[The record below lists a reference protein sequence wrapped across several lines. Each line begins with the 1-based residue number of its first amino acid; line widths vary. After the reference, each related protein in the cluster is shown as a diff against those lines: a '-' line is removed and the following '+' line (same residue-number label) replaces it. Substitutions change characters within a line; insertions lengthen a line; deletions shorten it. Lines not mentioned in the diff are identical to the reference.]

1 MFASNTLNE
10 IKKELSKLSSE
21 LKADARLRAGAWLI
35 ALIVALQPIWL
46 IQDYRFE
53 KEAAFEDLLR
63 QEAKILRTTSEDFW
77 QDRAT
82 RSREDLSNLEKN
94 VPIVSSLGVAKAT
107 LQNQLSNYLEQ
118 INAQNIRLDVQDP
131 ANVIK
136 PIDTYRVSARI
147 ELDFNEADLQA
158 LLTIFEKSEQAMVVE
173 KLEINPSRSTKA
185 QLILAVYFKLEAPR
199 EDNAANSIL

>member
-82 RSREDLSNLEKN
+82 RSREDLRNLEKN